1 MKSGSKNKKI
11 LITVEGNTSFDAL
24 QTFKE
29 FLSQNFLFKK
39 SFLHRLEDNMFSFM
53 VTTDSDSDDLVEVML
68 TDNLLTLSSKS
79 SEEIIFQNIN

>member
-1 MKSGSKNKKI
+1 MYKRQ
-11 LITVEGNTSFDAL
+11 L

-29 FLSQNFLFKK
+29 LLSQNFLVKK
-39 SFLHRLEDNMFSFM
+39 SFLHRLEDNMFSIM

-79 SEEIIFQNIN
+79 SEEIIFQSIN

>member
-1 MKSGSKNKKI
+1 
-11 LITVEGNTSFDAL
+11 
-24 QTFKE
+24 
-29 FLSQNFLFKK
+29 
-39 SFLHRLEDNMFSFM
+39 MFSFM